1 MLMNYSFE
9 IVAWTVGPLELV
21 IVGLVALLIFGN
33 RIPSL
38 AKSLG
43 RSIVEFK
50 KGLNSPDGDDPKAL
64 RNDQSDILPPP
75 EKRNNNTAH

>member
-1 MLMNYSFE
+1 MNYTFE
-9 IVAWTVGPLELV
+9 MVAWTLGPLELV

-50 KGLNSPDGDDPKAL
+50 KGLHSPEGDDTKALGDDPA
-64 RNDQSDILPPP
+64 DILPPP
-75 EKRNNNTAH
+75 EKRNNNTAQ